1 LNDLSNT
8 NMFVE
13 TLFTDFMKN
22 KEDIALRNKTINKLV
37 EGFKQSGLNNTN
49 TLENNTFTGIILNNK
64 MN

>member
-1 LNDLSNT
+1 
-8 NMFVE
+8 MFVE